1 MVFKKRLDHGYNG
14 FRVPIIPRAPRSV
27 RVSICCNSQLWCF
40 PSFYVLN
47 SSSNSVNLCCWFQ
60 RWGVGKKKV
69 EDSQIYAIE
78 LLASIAGKLLQ
89 ESESSTS
96 SNASEGN
103 DQPATSKDVFKQEQ
117 QNEDKPFK
125 EGWVYRGSCGDS
137 SFASEVASPNISRKC
152 TLREFSRAN
161 NDDVLERTSIVNKS
175 DCSQKVSGDVKPII
189 SQSQTDFR
197 KNSTEGEGGSP
208 HFGESYDT
216 SVKYG
221 IERQQEVAGLKTEGA
236 NICSSKDSI
245 ELSPKSPAATN
256 SNSNVE
262 LPMHQDPV
270 PVAGISS
277 HRNDIKLGSRDDDE
291 IFSRC
296 FKPRTKVKACKPLPC
311 IGDQRIRK
319 LLTSKYWKAGPKLK
333 DYELS
338 RSGKQPMN
346 GLTVVCR
353 YLSYAC
359 VSSRFGHY
367 YYSY

>member
-1 MVFKKRLDHGYNG
+1 M
-14 FRVPIIPRAPRSV
+14 
-27 RVSICCNSQLWCF
+27 
-40 PSFYVLN
+40 
-47 SSSNSVNLCCWFQ
+47 
-60 RWGVGKKKV
+60 GKKKV

-103 DQPATSKDVFKQEQ
+103 DQPATGKDVFKQEQ

-189 SQSQTDFR
+189 SQSQTDFG
-197 KNSTEGEGGSP
+197 KNSTEGEGCSP

-262 LPMHQDPV
+262 LPMRQDPV

-291 IFSRC
+291 NFSRC
-296 FKPRTKVKACKPLPC
+296 FKPRTKAKACKPLPC
-311 IGDQRIRK
+311 IGDRRIRK

-346 GLTVVCR
+346 GLTVVCL